1 MIRVLF
7 ETCLGMCMMKH
18 GPKLPNLLLKFL
30 GLNFVSPKLRKSIT
44 TDDTSS
50 TSKCAKNNGSFFVS
64 TFLGYW
70 FWIHQTDEIIF
81 PVFDICY
88 MQS

>member
-30 GLNFVSPKLRKSIT
+30 GLNFVSPKLRKSIRI
-44 TDDTSS
+44 DN
-50 TSKCAKNNGSFFVS
+50 TSKCAKKLDNGSFFQHIS
-64 TFLGYW
+64 
-70 FWIHQTDEIIF
+70 WIFVLDIPTDKK
-81 PVFDICY
+81 
-88 MQS
+88 